1 MLEIFQ
7 TVLTKKRKKEKA
19 PYDAFSLGWVFF

>member
-7 TVLTKKRKKEKA
+7 TVLTKNAKKKA